1 MRGHVRKRRTLGV
14 HRRCRSSSR
23 DQQTTPEEQVRVC
36 SKEGGRERSA
46 RLHPLRRRWG
56 RSAPGTHHP
65 CGAPQSLDRIPGCP
79 GPSLAHLGGLRGH
92 FRREIVP
99 VIGGLEIAKLRPGHV
114 RAVLAGMQR
123 RGLSAATITQARSA
137 LGSALRQAVEDGL
150 IPANPVAAVK
160 RPKLRRPELH
170 WPTPDQLAALIAAS
184 KDTILGDPGGAG
196 GRNGGT
202 TLRGPRHLLG

>member
-23 DQQTTPEEQVRVC
+23 DRQTTPEEQVRVC
-36 SKEGGRERSA
+36 SKEGGRKRSA
-46 RLHPLRRRWG
+46 RLYPLRRRWG
-56 RSAPGTHHP
+56 RSVPGPHHP

-79 GPSLAHLGGLRGH
+79 GHSLAHLGGLRGH

-123 RGLSAATITQARSA
+123 RGLSACHDHAGALRSR
-137 LGSALRQAVEDGL
+137 LGS
-150 IPANPVAAVK
+150 P
-160 RPKLRRPELH
+160 
-170 WPTPDQLAALIAAS
+170 
-184 KDTILGDPGGAG
+184 PGGRRRTHPG
-196 GRNGGT
+196 QSRR
-202 TLRGPRHLLG
+202 RGQAPEATPARAPLAYARPARRSHRSL